1 MTVQTKQQQIQQKK
15 ARLEYLRK
23 QYHEMERG
31 ASKEEKAA
39 LKLHSMELQ
48 MRLAAMDR

>member
-1 MTVQTKQQQIQQKK
+1 MTVQTKKQVQQKK
-15 ARLEYLRK
+15 ERLEWLRK
-23 QYHEMERG
+23 QYREMEQG

-48 MRLAAMDR
+48 MRMAAMDR